1 MGFQFAFLGRFLAF
15 SLLFGAVIGYSHTYH
30 SINTIDNASTNKSK
44 VLYYS
49 NSEKYS
55 VDGTVSRH
63 ERTAR
68 SIENGRTPSVCNT
81 VNYYWNSQSGRQS
94 TCPFEW
100 VVNNE
105 SRRIPERFIEQVC
118 LSCGTCGQNHQ
129 CTQLK
134 VHYQVYFRDT
144 AEFSRQVVR
153 AGCVCMPA
161 DDGLVAHALD
171 TWNK

>member
-1 MGFQFAFLGRFLAF
+1 MAMGFKILCIGRLVAF
-15 SLLFGAVIGYSHTYH
+15 SLLFGVVIEAYAYH
-30 SINTIDNASTNKSK
+30 PINTIDNRMNKSK
-44 VLYYS
+44 VLYNS
-49 NSEKYS
+49 NSNNFS
-55 VDGTVSRH
+55 VEDDTSHRSIA
-63 ERTAR
+63 AR

-94 TCPFEW
+94 SCPFEW
-100 VVNNE
+100 VVNYE

-118 LSCGTCGQNHQ
+118 LACGTCGQNHQ

-134 VHYQVYFRDT
+134 VHFQVYFRDT

-161 DDGLVAHALD
+161 EAGFVAHALD
-171 TWNK
+171 TTWK